1 MVNDSTTFF
10 FNILDLEEAMQT
22 FEEAKS
28 GVTTKQYDYLD
39 HRNEEFDK
47 DFENFMEQ
55 TDTLKESIGNCIEQN
70 FSSVWETPQG
80 IKFLVR
86 FEKVILLNI

>member
-1 MVNDSTTFF
+1 
-10 FNILDLEEAMQT
+10 MQT

-39 HRNEEFDK
+39 HRNAEFDK

-86 FEKVILLNI
+86 FEKVLINILWHLSHGNVLIKYDDVF